1 MEVSRVRYKVNA
13 VYPNVRSA
21 NLKYWERLQ
30 KVMDAAKTVVSS
42 NELRRRSLENNK
54 KANYQNE
61 YDRLRSEIS
70 HMKPELQKVAI
81 QNMLGDYNM
90 VEKMKVLGVYDD
102 IKKSVEPKDAPIVAP
117 SEAPTEAPTV
127 APRERKKPGRPKGS
141 KNKLK
146 PQPFTV
152 L

>member
-1 MEVSRVRYKVNA
+1 MDVNRVRYKVNA

-61 YDRLRSEIS
+61 YDQI
-70 HMKPELQKVAI
+70 
-81 QNMLGDYNM
+81 
-90 VEKMKVLGVYDD
+90 EK
-102 IKKSVEPKDAPIVAP
+102 
-117 SEAPTEAPTV
+117 
-127 APRERKKPGRPKGS
+127 
-141 KNKLK
+141 
-146 PQPFTV
+146 
-152 L
+152 